1 MKVTRRKPKAR
12 DKTGSKSPGRKED
25 MKGGRKRPGV
35 TMAVFAFLLVDLYL
49 LATLFLFRTGEFG
62 EVIHSWTLE
71 AFGGGIIVPL
81 VFGAYLG
88 ASRVLGYPIPFP
100 LKQTLASSILYLCC
114 ALFLGLSALS
124 GIEPAVALLR
134 PGLVG
139 SFLAGILLRHIGP
152 LGAVLA
158 GFGGIAA
165 ALTLYGIINKKSMIK
180 AASFLSRVLRA
191 FGNILSPSPRERPE
205 KSVSPSAEPRKG
217 VSRIDPRAN
226 AKKPGIS
233 PTASRGQIDIPDS
246 IVEENAPD
254 QAGAFPETFPGQ
266 GLVFPVPLDI
276 FGPPDDFSFSLDKR
290 LLSEQGENII
300 ETLDEFG
307 ITAELA
313 ETVVGPTVIQYR
325 IQLAPGIKV
334 SRVSSLAKDLAVSLA
349 VPNLRIE
356 APIPGKT
363 FIGIEVPNPDR
374 KPVNI
379 RTVLDH
385 PSFQEAD
392 CDLAIPVGVGVD
404 GRHLTIGLEKMPHLL
419 IAGTTGSGK
428 SVFVSC
434 CIAALACRMK
444 PEELR
449 FLLIDPKRVEMKIF
463 DRLPHNITPPVVES
477 RQAVHALGWTIRE
490 MERRYEMF
498 AQARVRNIRTFNARA
513 LPLDRLPYI
522 IIVIDELADLMFT
535 SPREVEDYICRLAQM
550 ARATGIHLIIATQR
564 PSVNVVTGLIKANIP
579 ARVAF
584 ELPSQTDSRTVIDI
598 SGAEKLLGSGD
609 MLFLTPR
616 LPKPLRIQTPWMDE
630 PVMVH
635 FMDYLSTLFGD
646 PVFFDIDMEDTG
658 ETNGVKA
665 HLDDPLLEDAMNLI
679 LQSGIASA
687 SRLQRQL
694 RIGFTRAAR
703 LIDTLEQVG
712 IVGPQE
718 GSKPRDILVDEE
730 EARQI
735 LEASTSNL

>member
-12 DKTGSKSPGRKED
+12 DKADTKSLDGKETRKQPW
-25 MKGGRKRPGV
+25 M
-35 TMAVFAFLLVDLYL
+35 TMAVFTFLLVDLYL

-62 EVIHSWTLE
+62 QVIHFWTLE
-71 AFGGGIIVPL
+71 LFGGGIIVLL
-81 VFGAYLG
+81 VFGAYFL
-88 ASRVLGYPIPFP
+88 ASRIFGYPVP
-100 LKQTLASSILYLCC
+100 LPLRQTLASLVLYLCC
-114 ALFLGLSALS
+114 ALLLGLSALS
-124 GIEPAVALLR
+124 GIEPAMALMRPGEVGAFMAGVLLR
-134 PGLVG
+134 RV
-139 SFLAGILLRHIGP
+139 GP
-152 LGAVLA
+152 LGTVLG
-158 GFGGIAA
+158 GFGGIAT
-165 ALTLYGIINKKSMIK
+165 ALTLYGIINRKSMMK
-180 AASFLSRVLRA
+180 VVSFLSGLFRA
-191 FGNILSPSPRERPE
+191 FRNILLPPQRKEAAKADSAPE
-205 KSVSPSAEPRKG
+205 EPTRSTSRAGSKPGSKKPEPRTT
-217 VSRIDPRAN
+217 AF
-226 AKKPGIS
+226 PGK
-233 PTASRGQIDIPDS
+233 IDIPDT
-246 IVEENAPD
+246 IVDEAPAD
-254 QAGAFPETFPGQ
+254 QAGTFSKLPSEEA
-266 GLVFPVPLDI
+266 LSFPVPLEI
-276 FGPPDDFSFSLDKR
+276 FGPSDDFSFNLDKS
-290 LLSEQGENII
+290 LLGGQGENII

-307 ITAELA
+307 IAAELA

-334 SRVSSLAKDLAVSLA
+334 SRVSSLANDLAVSLA
-349 VPNLRIE
+349 VPSLRIE

-434 CIAALACRMK
+434 CIAALACRKK

-490 MERRYEMF
+490 MERRYELF

-513 LPLDRLPYI
+513 LPLNRLPNI

-584 ELPSQTDSRTVIDI
+584 TLPSQTDSRTVIDI
-598 SGAEKLLGSGD
+598 SGAERLLGSGD

-616 LPKPLRIQTPWMDE
+616 LPKPLRIQSPWMDE
-630 PVMVH
+630 PVMVR

-646 PVFFDIDMEDTG
+646 PVFFDIDMENAGD
-658 ETNGVKA
+658 TNGGKA
-665 HLDDPLLEDAMNLI
+665 HLDDPLLQDAMDLI

-694 RIGFTRAAR
+694 RVGFTRAAR

-730 EARQI
+730 EARQM
-735 LEASTSNL
+735 LEACIKDL

>member
-1 MKVTRRKPKAR
+1 
-12 DKTGSKSPGRKED
+12 
-25 MKGGRKRPGV
+25 
-35 TMAVFAFLLVDLYL
+35 
-49 LATLFLFRTGEFG
+49 
-62 EVIHSWTLE
+62 
-71 AFGGGIIVPL
+71 
-81 VFGAYLG
+81 
-88 ASRVLGYPIPFP
+88 
-100 LKQTLASSILYLCC
+100 
-114 ALFLGLSALS
+114 
-124 GIEPAVALLR
+124 
-134 PGLVG
+134 
-139 SFLAGILLRHIGP
+139 
-152 LGAVLA
+152 
-158 GFGGIAA
+158 
-165 ALTLYGIINKKSMIK
+165 
-180 AASFLSRVLRA
+180 
-191 FGNILSPSPRERPE
+191 
-205 KSVSPSAEPRKG
+205 
-217 VSRIDPRAN
+217 
-226 AKKPGIS
+226 
-233 PTASRGQIDIPDS
+233 
-246 IVEENAPD
+246 
-254 QAGAFPETFPGQ
+254 
-266 GLVFPVPLDI
+266 LVFPVPLDI

-428 SVFVSC
+428 SVFVTC

-735 LEASTSNL
+735 LEATSNL